1 MLTIWGRKNSSNV
14 KKVLWCLKE
23 LNVPY
28 NQIDIGGKFGKLDDP
43 QYLKM
48 NPNGQIPC
56 LQEGDFILWESNA
69 IVRYLAAKFGKD
81 VLYPQDLQERAN
93 ADKWMDWVGSHLFP
107 HIKQLVIGFV
117 RTPEAERDQKQI
129 EQTLTEIEKLMKVL
143 DNTLA
148 EQKYLS
154 GDKFGIADI
163 ALGPMIYPWLNIPIK
178 RPSLPNIE
186 RWYQLMAERPAFK
199 EIVMIELS

>member
-23 LNVPY
+23 LGVPY
-28 NQIDIGGKFGKLDDP
+28 NQVDIGGKFGKLDDP

-48 NPNGQIPC
+48 NPNGKIPC

-81 VLYPQDLQERAN
+81 ILYPQDLQERAN

-107 HIKQLVIGFV
+107 YIRQLMIGFI

-129 EQTLTEIEKLMKVL
+129 EQTLAEIEKLMKVL
-143 DNTLA
+143 DNILA

-154 GDKFGIADI
+154 GDKFGMADI

>member
-28 NQIDIGGKFGKLDDP
+28 NQVDIGGKFGKLDDP

-48 NPNGQIPC
+48 NPNGKIPC

-107 HIKQLVIGFV
+107 HIKQLMIGFI

-129 EQTLTEIEKLMKVL
+129 EQTQAEIEKLMEVL

-154 GDKFGIADI
+154 GDKFGMADI

>member
-23 LNVPY
+23 LGVPY
-28 NQIDIGGKFGKLDDP
+28 NQVDIGGKFGKLDDP

-48 NPNGQIPC
+48 NPNGKIPC
-56 LQEGDFILWESNA
+56 LQEGDFILWESNS

-81 VLYPQDLQERAN
+81 ILYPQDLQEKAN

-107 HIKQLVIGFV
+107 YIRQLMIGFI

-129 EQTLTEIEKLMKVL
+129 EQTLAEIEKLMKMVE
-143 DNTLA
+143 NTLA

-154 GDKFGIADI
+154 GDKFGMADI

>member
-23 LNVPY
+23 LDVPY
-28 NQIDIGGKFGKLDDP
+28 NQVDIGGKFGKLDDP

-56 LQEGDFILWESNA
+56 LQEDNFVLWESNA

-81 VLYPQDLQERAN
+81 MLYPQDLQERAN

-154 GDKFGIADI
+154 GDKFGMADI

>member
-1 MLTIWGRKNSSNV
+1 MLTVWGRKNSSNV

-48 NPNGQIPC
+48 NPNKQIPC

-69 IVRYLAAKFGKD
+69 IVRYLAAKFGEN
-81 VLYPQDLQERAN
+81 VLYPQNLQERAN
-93 ADKWMDWVGSHLFP
+93 VEKWMDWVGSHLFP
-107 HIKQLVIGFV
+107 HIRQLLIGLI

-129 EQTLTEIEKLMKVL
+129 EQTLTEIEKLMEIA
-143 DNTLA
+143 DNALA
-148 EQKYLS
+148 EQEYFS
-154 GDKFGIADI
+154 GDKFGMADI
-163 ALGPMIYPWLNIPIK
+163 ALGPMIYPWLNVRIK

-186 RWYQLMAERPAFK
+186 RWYHLMTERPAFR

>member
-23 LNVPY
+23 LDIPY
-28 NQIDIGGKFGKLDDP
+28 NQVDIGGKFGKLDTP

-48 NPNGQIPC
+48 NPNGKIPC

-69 IVRYLAAKFGKD
+69 IVRYLAAKFGKE

-93 ADKWMDWVGSHLFP
+93 ADKWMDWVASHLFP
-107 HIKQLVIGFV
+107 HIRQLMIGFI

-129 EQTLTEIEKLMKVL
+129 EQTLAEIEKLMKVL
-143 DNTLA
+143 DDTLA

-154 GDKFGIADI
+154 GDKFGMADI

-178 RPSLPNIE
+178 RPFLPNIE

-199 EIVMIELS
+199 KIVMIELS

>member
-1 MLTIWGRKNSSNV
+1 MLTVWGRKNSSNV

-48 NPNGQIPC
+48 NPNKQIPC

-69 IVRYLAAKFGKD
+69 IVRYLAAKFGEN
-81 VLYPQDLQERAN
+81 VLYPQNLQERAN
-93 ADKWMDWVGSHLFP
+93 TEKWMDWCGSHLFP
-107 HIKQLVIGFV
+107 HIRQLMIGII

-129 EQTLTEIEKLMKVL
+129 EQTMTEIEKLMEIA
-143 DNTLA
+143 DNALT
-148 EQKYLS
+148 EQEYFS
-154 GDKFGIADI
+154 GDKFGMADI
-163 ALGPMIYPWLNIPIK
+163 ALGPMIYPWLNVHIK

-186 RWYQLMAERPAFK
+186 RWYHLMTERPAFR
-199 EIVMIELS
+199 EIVMIELT

>member
-56 LQEGDFILWESNA
+56 LQEDNFALWESNA

-107 HIKQLVIGFV
+107 HIRQLVIGFI

-129 EQTLTEIEKLMKVL
+129 EQTLIEIEKLMKVL

-148 EQKYLS
+148 AQKYLS
-154 GDKFGIADI
+154 GDKFGMADI

>member
-23 LNVPY
+23 LDVPH
-28 NQIDIGGKFGKLDDP
+28 NQVDIGGKFGKLDDP

-48 NPNGQIPC
+48 NPNGKIPC

-81 VLYPQDLQERAN
+81 ILYPQDLQERAN
-93 ADKWMDWVGSHLFP
+93 ADKWMDWAGSHLFP
-107 HIKQLVIGFV
+107 HLRQLIIGFI

-129 EQTLTEIEKLMKVL
+129 EQTLIEIEKLMKVV

-154 GDKFGIADI
+154 GDKFGMADI

-178 RPSLPNIE
+178 RPSLKNIE
-186 RWYQLMAERPAFK
+186 RWYQLMTERPAFK

>member
-23 LNVPY
+23 LDVPH
-28 NQIDIGGKFGKLDDP
+28 NQVDIGGKFGKLDDP

-48 NPNGQIPC
+48 NPNGKIPC
-56 LQEGDFILWESNA
+56 LQEGDFILWESNT

-81 VLYPQDLQERAN
+81 ILYPQDLQERAN

-107 HIKQLVIGFV
+107 HLRQLIIGFI

-129 EQTLTEIEKLMKVL
+129 EQTLVEIEKLMKVV

-154 GDKFGIADI
+154 GDKFGMADI

-178 RPSLPNIE
+178 RPSLKNIE
-186 RWYQLMAERPAFK
+186 RWYQLMTERPAFK

>member
-23 LNVPY
+23 LGVPY
-28 NQIDIGGKFGKLDDP
+28 NQVDIGGKFGKLDDP

-48 NPNGQIPC
+48 NPNGKIPC

-81 VLYPQDLQERAN
+81 ILYPQDLQERAN

-107 HIKQLVIGFV
+107 YIRQLMIGFI

-129 EQTLTEIEKLMKVL
+129 EQTLAEIEKLMKVL
-143 DNTLA
+143 DNILA
-148 EQKYLS
+148 EQQYLS
-154 GDKFGIADI
+154 GDKFGMADI

>member
-1 MLTIWGRKNSSNV
+1 MLTVWGRKNSSNV

-28 NQIDIGGKFGKLDDP
+28 NQIDVGGKFSKLDDP

-56 LQEGDFILWESNA
+56 LQEDDFILWESNA
-69 IVRYLAAKFGKD
+69 IVRYLAAKFGEQ

-107 HIKQLVIGFV
+107 CIKQLVLGFI

-129 EQTLTEIEKLMKVL
+129 EQTLTDIARLMKVV

-148 EQKYLS
+148 EQEFLS

-163 ALGPMIYPWLNIPIK
+163 AFGPMIYPWLNIPIQ
-178 RPSLPNIE
+178 RPSRPNIE
-186 RWYQLMAERPAFK
+186 RWYQLMAVRPAFK

>member
-23 LNVPY
+23 LDIPY
-28 NQIDIGGKFGKLDDP
+28 HQIDIGGKFGKLDDP

-48 NPNGQIPC
+48 NPNGKIPC

-93 ADKWMDWVGSHLFP
+93 GDKWMDWVGSHLFP
-107 HIKQLVIGFV
+107 HIKQLVIGFI
-117 RTPEAERDQKQI
+117 RTPEAERDQKQL
-129 EQTLTEIEKLMKVL
+129 EQTLAEIEKLMEVL
-143 DNTLA
+143 DDTLA

-154 GDKFGIADI
+154 GDKFGMADI

-186 RWYQLMAERPAFK
+186 RWYQLIAERPAFK